1 MKRFISYALAIIVT
15 IAVLSGLS
23 VVPSNAVGACAGF
36 DSIEN
41 QETKTAISTPH
52 WKLLDGAGFKFEVTW
67 AIPDKNS
74 CVNELS
80 TLDSLRCFHVKIYKG
95 AGDIGICVNATWQLV
110 RSDGYSIVIARF
122 EVPANWIESYKFP
135 TSDYEEAIYINFYI
149 EHKDNDQYSKFGDD
163 AIKGKFYWRDM
174 WGIYFSKKQ
183 NIYSENCDVI
193 ESEKPYA
200 ATIKYLPDF
209 TYGVESP
216 GKSPTLKIDITDNR
230 KCIHLVGV
238 LPVAKDS
245 TKKSPWSTFPT
256 LFTIDRYF
264 VHYPFWDIQAKDYF
278 SLFESNQIPKLRIAQ
293 GDFARTAS
301 VSNYT
306 DILGRTGNPIY
317 DYEPVLHEVLNPVL
331 ELKHSDSVVRSS
343 TGVTI
348 SSQVDL
354 STIDISKITP
364 DSITGVYLGYYYP
377 YSGADSCTSSYVSVY
392 QSGSRVTA
400 RYAKG
405 GCLNPA
411 QRFQYQ
417 TKYIKIPT
425 LDLLYGAGKA
435 DLERKAIVEANAKA
449 EIEAKAKAA
458 ELKAKQEAE
467 AKARAETEAREAA
480 AVAEREAAAIADAQA
495 AAAAKKKKTIT
506 CVKGKL
512 VKKVTAVKPKCP
524 SGYRAK

>member
-1 MKRFISYALAIIVT
+1 MSL
-15 IAVLSGLS
+15 AVLSGIS
-23 VVPSNAVGACAGF
+23 IVPSNAVGACAGF
-36 DSIEN
+36 DSLEN
-41 QETKTAISTPH
+41 KETKTAISTPH

-122 EVPANWIESYKFP
+122 EVPADWIESYKFP
-135 TSDYEEAIYINFYI
+135 SSEYEEAIYINFRI
-149 EHKDNDQYSKFGDD
+149 DHKDNDQYSKFGND
-163 AIKGKFYWRDM
+163 AIQGKFYWRDL
-174 WGIYFSKKQ
+174 WGLYFSKKQ
-183 NIYSENCDVI
+183 NIYSEECDVI
-193 ESEKPYA
+193 GSEKPYA

-209 TYGVESP
+209 TYRVEGP
-216 GKSPTLKIDITDNR
+216 GISPTLKIDIADIK

-245 TKKSPWSTFPT
+245 IKATFSTFPT
-256 LFTIDRYF
+256 LFSIDRYF
-264 VHYPFWDIQAKDYF
+264 AHYPFWDPQAKQYF

-293 GDFARTAS
+293 GGFARTAS

-306 DILGRTGNPIY
+306 DILGRVSHPVY
-317 DYEPVLHEVLNPVL
+317 DFEPVLHEILTSIS
-331 ELKHSDSVVRSS
+331 ELKHSDAVARSS

-348 SSQVDL
+348 SSKIDL
-354 STIDISKITP
+354 STIDISLVTP

-377 YSGADSCTSSYVSVY
+377 YSGADSCTSSYVSIS

-411 QRFQYQ
+411 QRFQDQ
-417 TKYIKIPT
+417 TKYIQIPT

-435 DLERKAIVEANAKA
+435 DLERKSI
-449 EIEAKAKAA
+449 IEAKAKAEAEAKAAA
-458 ELKAKQEAE
+458 ELKARQEAE
-467 AKARAETEAREAA
+467 AKARAEAEAREAA
-480 AVAEREAAAIADAQA
+480 AKAEREAAAIAEAEA
-495 AAAAKKKKTIT
+495 AAKAAAKKKITIT
-506 CVKGKL
+506 CVKGKQT
-512 VKKVTAVKPKCP
+512 KKVTAVKPKCP

>member
-1 MKRFISYALAIIVT
+1 MFDKLLLGNKASSSLWSGFLTGATAYGIGQAQQAYAA
-15 IAVLSGLS
+15 
-23 VVPSNAVGACAGF
+23 SNAAGTAPTPGSVPAL
-36 DSIEN
+36 DA
-41 QETKTAISTPH
+41 ETMAKDAANAKAYGI
-52 WKLLDGAGFKFEVTW
+52 DGA
-67 AIPDKNS
+67 
-74 CVNELS
+74 
-80 TLDSLRCFHVKIYKG
+80 
-95 AGDIGICVNATWQLV
+95 
-110 RSDGYSIVIARF
+110 
-122 EVPANWIESYKFP
+122 
-135 TSDYEEAIYINFYI
+135 
-149 EHKDNDQYSKFGDD
+149 
-163 AIKGKFYWRDM
+163 
-174 WGIYFSKKQ
+174 
-183 NIYSENCDVI
+183 
-193 ESEKPYA
+193 
-200 ATIKYLPDF
+200 
-209 TYGVESP
+209 
-216 GKSPTLKIDITDNR
+216 
-230 KCIHLVGV
+230 
-238 LPVAKDS
+238 DS
-245 TKKSPWSTFPT
+245 TADMNKAIMQTAEPGTTP
-256 LFTIDRYF
+256 
-264 VHYPFWDIQAKDYF
+264 ADY
-278 SLFESNQIPKLRIAQ
+278 SQIGANGAQ
-293 GDFARTAS
+293 GAES
-301 VSNYT
+301 VIVAPGDTMSSIAKNNGMLVQDLMAANPQIT
-306 DILGRTGNPIY
+306 NPDVLKAGQELNFPAPTGNPIY

-400 RYAKG
+400 RFAKG